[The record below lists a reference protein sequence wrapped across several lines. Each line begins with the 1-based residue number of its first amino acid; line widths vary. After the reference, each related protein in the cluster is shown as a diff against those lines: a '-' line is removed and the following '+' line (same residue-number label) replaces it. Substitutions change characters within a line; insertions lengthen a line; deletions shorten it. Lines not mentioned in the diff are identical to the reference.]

1 MDPQTVKLAVLGVY
15 MAILM
20 VIGAVASRRMK
31 DLGDYF
37 AGGKK
42 LGFWAAAF
50 SSRATGESSWLLLG
64 LTGMGAVV
72 GVKAFWV
79 VLGETLGVAVAW
91 LLMAGRF
98 KRLTDLYESV
108 TVPDYLESRFRDTS
122 HRLRQVAAG
131 TLVIFVTIYVSAQID
146 ATGQAF
152 NEFLGWNYFVG
163 ALVGFGVVMV
173 YITSGGFLA
182 VVWSDVFQGSLMFLG
197 LVVLP
202 IVGLARIGGWSAM
215 TAVLAAQDPSLLH
228 PMGQAGYS
236 LAAVP
241 ELLAFALIGLG
252 FLGSPQIFVRYLALD
267 SLKEIKPGATVAIVW
282 TLLADGGAVL
292 TGMVGRA
299 LYCQGDPEAFFGTG
313 AKGVLPYMVDH
324 LFPVVIVGVYVA
336 VVLSAIMST
345 IDSLLVVAGSAA
357 VRDYYQ
363 KVLRPEMKDDE
374 LVATSRNLT
383 VALAVVALILAVS
396 VAMAVPERTIFWF
409 VIFGWSG
416 ISATFCPVMILSLF
430 WPGMTARGAIAG
442 MITGFLCVPIFKF
455 VAPKLAIVGP
465 FFGQLSELPPAFFFA
480 GLAVVLVSLADHEG
494 QAKVSD
500 IASELSGGR

>member
-1 MDPQTVKLAVLGVY
+1 MDPQTVKLAVLGLY
-15 MAILM
+15 MVILM
-20 VIGAVASRRMK
+20 VIGVVASRRMK

-79 VLGETLGVAVAW
+79 VAGETLGVAVAW

-98 KRLTDLYESV
+98 KRLTDLYDSV

-182 VVWSDVFQGSLMFLG
+182 VVWSDVFQGTLMFLG
-197 LVVLP
+197 LVILP
-202 IVGLARIGGWSAM
+202 IAGLLKIGGWSAM
-215 TAVLAAQDPSLLH
+215 TATLAAQDPSLLH
-228 PMGQAGYS
+228 PMGKAGWS

-241 ELLAFALIGLG
+241 EMLAFALIGLG
-252 FLGSPQIFVRYLALD
+252 FLGSPQIFVRYLALN
-267 SLKEIKPGATVAIVW
+267 SQKEIKPGATVAIIW
-282 TLLADGGAVL
+282 TVLADGGAVL

-324 LFPVVIVGVYVA
+324 LFPVVIVGIYVA

-363 KVLRPEMKDDE
+363 KVFRPEMKDDE

-383 VALAVVALILAVS
+383 VALAVAALILAMS
-396 VAMAVPERTIFWF
+396 VAVVVPERTIFWF

-430 WPGMTARGAIAG
+430 WPRMTSQGAIAG
-442 MITGFLCVPIFKF
+442 MITGFVCVPIFKF
-455 VAPKLAIVGP
+455 VAPKLAVVGP
-465 FFGQLSELPPAFFFA
+465 FFDKLSELPPAFLFA
-480 GLAVVLVSLADHEG
+480 GLAVVLVSLGDSAG
-494 QAKVSD
+494 QQNVSD
-500 IASELSGGR
+500 IASELSDGG